1 MCSVMSPIDSLH
13 CSMFLMSWFV
23 DNTENGR
30 DLFEFPVTRT
40 SEYSKVGKKGYLFE
54 FDYETILFT
63 FKNDAGINLNIF
75 TQCKVFFKLEHFPSP
90 DASNFH
96 KSLGKLQ
103 LGKDLSV
110 FTERTEDS
118 SASQYFQFYGYLS
131 QQQNMMQDYIRTS
144 TYQRAI
150 LSNLDDFRVK

>member
-1 MCSVMSPIDSLH
+1 MTLVSFSLV
-13 CSMFLMSWFV
+13 F
-23 DNTENGR
+23 
-30 DLFEFPVTRT
+30 
-40 SEYSKVGKKGYLFE
+40 KKEKCL
-54 FDYETILFT
+54 TIRIGF
-63 FKNDAGINLNIF
+63 FNL
-75 TQCKVFFKLEHFPSP
+75 
-90 DASNFH
+90 DASTFH

-150 LSNLDDFRVK
+150 LSNLDDFRVRNSLASKYVNKTLTKILFLG